1 MSDHNSNGSSI
12 LWLYIM
18 MTIMLVAGAGNT
30 IFGKLQFEQTDN
42 DGNKYRHPYFMAI
55 NVFGAGA
62 LANLFY

>member
-1 MSDHNSNGSSI
+1 
-12 LWLYIM
+12 